1 MMQASASSLQCKC
14 FMVENEIIFIPF
26 HREIQ

>member
-14 FMVENEIIFIPF
+14 FMVENEIIVIPF

>member
-14 FMVENEIIFIPF
+14 FTVENEIIVTPF